1 MPSFTAG
8 AGRSLS
14 LPINGVAAAAA
25 VFVGRRL
32 HDRPDGGP
40 ARTSGLRAAVI
51 LLAGFA
57 VPAAGLAEWRT
68 LQRTTFCRDHQ
79 EFTSAL
85 ARLHGETRAWWG
97 VSDDGKA
104 VVELHWSPESG
115 SWTMLRVEHDG
126 VACALAAGDSGALEF
141 RGESEQP

>member
-1 MPSFTAG
+1 MLSSTAG
-8 AGRSLS
+8 AGRSLW
-14 LPINGVAAAAA
+14 LAINRAVVAAA
-25 VFVGRRL
+25 VFVRRRFR
-32 HDRPDGGP
+32 DRAAAGP
-40 ARTSGLRAAVI
+40 ARTRGLDAAVI
-51 LLAGFA
+51 LLAGIA
-57 VPAAGLAEWRT
+57 VPVAGLAEWRT

-104 VVELHWSPESG
+104 VVELHRSPDSG
-115 SWTMLRVEHDG
+115 SWTLLRVEHDG

-141 RGESEQP
+141 GGERE

>member
-1 MPSFTAG
+1 MPSFTAD
-8 AGRSLS
+8 AGRVLWLS
-14 LPINGVAAAAA
+14 INGVVAA
-25 VFVGRRL
+25 VVFARRRWR
-32 HDRPDGGP
+32 DRSGDGP

-51 LLAGFA
+51 LLAGIA

-115 SWTMLRVEHDG
+115 SWTLLRIEHDG
-126 VACALAAGDSGALEF
+126 VACALAAGESGALEF
-141 RGESEQP
+141 RTESEQP

>member
-1 MPSFTAG
+1 MPSATAG
-8 AGRSLS
+8 AGRSLR
-14 LPINGVAAAAA
+14 LPINSVVAAA
-25 VFVGRRL
+25 VFARRRWR
-32 HDRPDGGP
+32 DRPAVGP

-51 LLAGFA
+51 LLAGIA
-57 VPAAGLAEWRT
+57 VPASGLAEWRT

-79 EFTSAL
+79 EFASAL

-115 SWTMLRVEHDG
+115 S
-126 VACALAAGDSGALEF
+126 
-141 RGESEQP
+141 